1 MVVSLWAKEMEQI
14 KVDFG
19 VFLLGGMIQMGS
31 AKSPPVGS
39 VLGGVVCFTWTFAL
53 FFFPRVHFQPSTYP
67 KQPLETK
74 GSFKT
79 EELRRNFKFK
89 PQFHLWA
96 QTVLSQ
102 EVLWQRRQLNFLFLE
117 SSLSYPLIP

>member
-14 KVDFG
+14 KADFG

-39 VLGGVVCFTWTFAL
+39 VLGGVVCFTWTFAF

-79 EELRRNFKFK
+79 VKNFEETLNLNRNFIFGLKLCCPKRFYGN
-89 PQFHLWA
+89 A
-96 QTVLSQ
+96 DS
-102 EVLWQRRQLNFLFLE
+102 
-117 SSLSYPLIP
+117 